1 MRLDSGRILALAGS
15 LLAVGTLLGAF
26 GTHALQRELPSD
38 RMSFYTTAVRY
49 QFFHALGLLGVGLA
63 ARSVESA
70 ELRWAAGLILIGIV
84 LFSGSLYGMTFAAPR
99 ALGAVTAAGG
109 VALVAGWALFAF
121 AAWRTRQ
128 S

>member
-26 GTHALQRELPSD
+26 GTHALQGELPPD

-84 LFSGSLYGMTFAAPR
+84 LFSGSLYGMTFEAPR

>member
-1 MRLDSGRILALAGS
+1 MRLDSGRILALAGG
-15 LLAVGTLLGAF
+15 LLAIGTLLGAF
-26 GTHALQRELPSD
+26 GTHVLQGELPPD

-63 ARSVESA
+63 ARSMESA
-70 ELRWAAGLILIGIV
+70 VLRWAAGLILIGIV
-84 LFSGSLYGMTFAAPR
+84 LFSGSLYGMTFEAPR

-109 VALVAGWALFAF
+109 VALVAGWALFTF